1 MIMVR
6 NDNNDN
12 IDIYFMGF
20 FKGLGEI
27 IYISVG
33 IMFGIW

>member
-12 IDIYFMGF
+12 TDTYLMGF

-33 IMFGIW
+33 TMPGIW